1 MPQITDL
8 ASKRWEQRI
17 AKILKQDDDIENQ
30 NTDSDGLNYP
40 YEYMLSAETEKI
52 NSLNNE
58 NVDSLLWE
66 IQALKESNKE
76 KKNKLEQLEKDI
88 VNFDASEIY
97 LKEVESV
104 KSDLIKRIQ

>member
-1 MPQITDL
+1 
-8 ASKRWEQRI
+8 
-17 AKILKQDDDIENQ
+17 
-30 NTDSDGLNYP
+30 
-40 YEYMLSAETEKI
+40 MLSAETEKI

-66 IQALKESNKE
+66 IQSLKDSNKE

-104 KSDLIKRIQ
+104 KSDLIKRIQQREDEN